1 MGRHCPSIRCCIHE
15 LQALHPDVSP
25 ATLARSLAQLTE
37 RGLTHRHGTT
47 LFLST
52 QNAIEAIRL
61 AGLSPGGLPTLRVLA
76 TPTAYTIVDE
86 LLAKRLSRR
95 ELSQLGPAPRVSDAL
110 KNLELLGAIQRD
122 GQLVLLLEPTVHR
135 EILDLVDQILGDTH
149 QRAYREARTRR
160 RIRAANAPTPA
171 R

>member
-1 MGRHCPSIRCCIHE
+1 
-15 LQALHPDVSP
+15 V
-25 ATLARSLAQLTE
+25 
-37 RGLTHRHGTT
+37 T

-52 QNAIEAIRL
+52 QNAIEVIRL
-61 AGLSPGGLPTLRVLA
+61 ARLSPGGLPTLRVLA
-76 TPTAYTIVDE
+76 APMARTIVDE
-86 LLAKRLSRR
+86 LLAKRLSRH

-110 KNLELLGAIQRD
+110 KDLDLLGAIQRD

-135 EILDLVDQILGDTH
+135 EILDLVDHILVDTH

-160 RIRAANAPTPA
+160 RIRAANTPTPA